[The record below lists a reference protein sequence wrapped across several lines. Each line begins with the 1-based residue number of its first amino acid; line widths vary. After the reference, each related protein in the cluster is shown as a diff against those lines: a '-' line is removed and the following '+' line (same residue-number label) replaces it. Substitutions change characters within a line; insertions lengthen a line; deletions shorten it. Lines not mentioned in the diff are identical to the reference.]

1 MTGLSPK
8 VALFGILA
16 LLGTWFLWH
25 WAASLRKSGANRIAP
40 SAYETLV
47 GAVTDFLD
55 TLGIGSFATTTS
67 LYKLR
72 GTVPDRL
79 VPGTLNVGHAFP
91 TLAQAFIYIA
101 IVEVEMRTLVLMIAG
116 AVAGA
121 WFGAGVV
128 ARLPTRRVQV
138 GLGVAL
144 FGATALLVA
153 QALSLFPRG
162 GDTLGLAGA
171 SLVSGVVCNVALGAL
186 MTLGIGLYG
195 PCMILVSV
203 LGMNP
208 KAAFPIMMGSCAFL
222 MPVAGR
228 RFVGASAYSPTAS
241 LGLTAG
247 GVPAVLAAAWIVRS
261 LRLEE
266 VRWLV
271 IAIVTYSAFAMLR
284 SARAGATSQAQP

>member
-25 WAASLRKSGANRIAP
+25 WGASLRKPDAGRIAP
-40 SAYETLV
+40 NAYEVLV
-47 GAVTDFLD
+47 GALTDFLD

-72 GTVPDRL
+72 AAVPDRL
-79 VPGTLNVGHAFP
+79 IPGTLNVGHALP

-121 WFGAGVV
+121 WLGAGAV
-128 ARLPTRRVQV
+128 ARLPTRAVRI

-144 FGATALLVA
+144 LGATALLA
-153 QALSLFPRG
+153 GQALALFPPG
-162 GDTLGLAGA
+162 GETLGLAGA
-171 SLVSGVVCNVALGAL
+171 SLVAGVAANMALGAL

-228 RFVGASAYSPTAS
+228 RFVGASAYSPAAA

-261 LRLEE
+261 LRMGEL
-266 VRWLV
+266 RWLV
-271 IAIVTYSAFAMLR
+271 IAVVTYSAFSMLR
-284 SARAGATSQAQP
+284 SARSA